1 MTNSFVILV
10 DQNDSEKG
18 LMEKMEAHQKGEL
31 HRAFSVFI
39 FNSANELL
47 LQKRATSKYHSGGL
61 WTNTCCSHP
70 AYGVSIFEEAEKR
83 LFEEMGF
90 STKLQK
96 IFSFIY
102 KAELD
107 NGLTEYEYDHVFIGT
122 FDGTPDINQDEVEDW
137 KFVKLEDLKLDIQEH
152 PERYTKWF
160 LICFPKIEQYV
171 NQGR

>member
-1 MTNSFVILV
+1 MHLFLKKLRKGFLKKW
-10 DQNDSEKG
+10 DSLPNFRK
-18 LMEKMEAHQKGEL
+18 
-31 HRAFSVFI
+31 F
-39 FNSANELL
+39 
-47 LQKRATSKYHSGGL
+47 
-61 WTNTCCSHP
+61 
-70 AYGVSIFEEAEKR
+70 
-83 LFEEMGF
+83 
-90 STKLQK
+90 
-96 IFSFIY
+96 FSFIY

-171 NQGR
+171 NQER